1 MSLSDHLIFLEQLG
15 IIQSLQRSAIPQTG
29 SDFFESTVVCILKL
43 VFWYLFF
50 SLLTLFLPAM
60 GWINPY
66 TVIMWHRPVGI
77 RLRLCVPH
85 YGITLTSSLCRL
97 ALVWPK
103 ILISFS
109 ETHVY
114 THNFTIF
121 STYARK
127 CKIFNLIDIGSI
139 MESGENSFFFIIFA
153 MPAIA

>member
-1 MSLSDHLIFLEQLG
+1 MSLSDHLNFWNNWVSSKASRGLLFHKLVQI
-15 IIQSLQRSAIPQTG
+15 
-29 SDFFESTVVCILKL
+29 FFESTVCILKL

-121 STYARK
+121 SIYARK

-139 MESGENSFFFIIFA
+139 MESGENSFFLLFLLCL
-153 MPAIA
+153 P